1 MKLSR
6 IRQYVD
12 SEGKIGEYI
21 FFPRHFKA
29 DFQRVR
35 TISKGFSKCF
45 LIPKGFKAFQ
55 SSRNCSKYSKKQIG
69 FGHGNLYNL
78 HLLYK
83 LFVRENLALISTRN
97 RIFLFHIDT
106 TLMVEAGKFG
116 DMLTSKTWLLAQ
128 GTQAGRYAT
137 KISLLRSLVAS
148 QQLLFSR
155 MSWSRLISYN
165 NSNSRCRPIPDY
177 APLLSVNK
185 QLNRLF
191 TDIQICDIDTLIYQF
206 GVI

>member
-1 MKLSR
+1 MLSR

-21 FFPRHFKA
+21 FSPRHFKA

-78 HLLYK
+78 HWLYK
-83 LFVRENLALISTRN
+83 LFVCKNLAFYTKQN
-97 RIFLFHIDT
+97 FLFHIDT

-116 DMLTSKTWLLAQ
+116 DIPTSKTWLLAQ

-155 MSWSRLISYN
+155 MSWARLISDDKQQMQTD
-165 NSNSRCRPIPDY
+165 SRLR
-177 APLLSVNK
+177 ATLARK
-185 QLNRLF
+185 QTAEPFVYGHTNMWYRH
-191 TDIQICDIDTLIYQF
+191 LIYQF